1 MELTSLEI
9 FTHKQKVCMNQK
21 LDNHEG
27 NLQKLE
33 GTLLASI
40 P

>member
-1 MELTSLEI
+1 MELIGLDI

-21 LDNHEG
+21 WDNHEG
-27 NLQKLE
+27 SLQNLE
-33 GTLLASI
+33 GALLISI